1 DQAQQDVLR
10 ADVGVAQRARL
21 VKGQLQDALG
31 SRGEADLALRGAVPA
46 ADHLL
51 HLGPDLL
58 QADVQVLQRPGGD
71 ALPLGREAQEDVL
84 CPDHVMPE
92 APRLFLRENHHFLRP
107 LRKPPEHR
115 VSPSLGEN
123 LSSRLRAA
131 RAAQPPSF
139 SARRSRSR
147 MRAARFSSRAGA
159 SSSWPISFC
168 RWAGRIITIS
178 SCRIL
183 GSIPFTMPR
192 SMPRRTS
199 DRSCIASW
207 VARSRALARMPYER

>member
-1 DQAQQDVLR
+1 
-10 ADVGVAQRARL
+10 
-21 VKGQLQDALG
+21 
-31 SRGEADLALRGAVPA
+31 
-46 ADHLL
+46 
-51 HLGPDLL
+51 
-58 QADVQVLQRPGGD
+58 VQVLQRPGGD

-107 LRKPPEHR
+107 LGKPPEHR

-147 MRAARFSSRAGA
+147 MRAARFSSRAR
-159 SSSWPISFC
+159 SEEHTSELQSREKLVC
-168 RWAGRIITIS
+168 RLLLEKKKGKDETDESTPHR
-178 SCRIL
+178 
-183 GSIPFTMPR
+183 
-192 SMPRRTS
+192 
-199 DRSCIASW
+199 
-207 VARSRALARMPYER
+207 